1 MALEEILKDVEQ
13 KGLEEREKV
22 IRYYEDQFS
31 VLKKKQDQQVADL
44 TEEYEK
50 RFADEKRVVERSIL
64 SSAEMDSFKIVR
76 TKKSDLVDEAVG
88 RAQMY
93 FFDLIDR
100 KKEYSEILNKMVGIA
115 IGSLGQDCVITIS
128 KKDTSLV
135 KNRTKLH
142 FSYAKDDLH
151 GGIIAYSKDG
161 SMELDLSFPT
171 VFANIADSIAA
182 KISDH
187 IGD

>member
-13 KGLEEREKV
+13 KGLEEREKI

-31 VLKKKQDQQVADL
+31 VLKKRHDQQIAAL

-50 RFADEKRVVERSIL
+50 KFADEKRVVERSIL

-76 TKKSDLVDEAVG
+76 TKKSDLVDEALA

-93 FFDLIDR
+93 FFDLVDR

-115 IGSLGQDCVITIS
+115 IESLGQDCVLTIS
-128 KKDTSLV
+128 KKDASLV

-142 FSYAKDDLH
+142 FNYTKDDLQ
-151 GGIIAYSKDG
+151 GGIIAHSKDG

-171 VFANIADSIAA
+171 VFASISDSIAA